1 MSDVNT
7 YTLDANGLLYYL
19 VDILPP
25 AAAAVF
31 RDALNGTAV
40 IQLPTIAAAESLYIV
55 RNRDQ
60 IAGHSLRA
68 TPDDIVDGL
77 DSYLPVTVVD
87 AGLPD
92 LQALLAWMDTF
103 PRQVHDGLVIASHE
117 TNDTVAIITR
127 DEKIQD
133 HVPTVWE

>member
-7 YTLDANGLLYYL
+7 YTLDAHGLLYYL
-19 VDILPP
+19 VDVLPP
-25 AAAAVF
+25 AAADVF

-40 IQLPTIAAAESLYIV
+40 IQLPLIAAAESLYIV
-55 RNRDQ
+55 RDRDL
-60 IAGHSLRA
+60 IAGHALRA

-77 DSYLPVTVVD
+77 GSFLPVTVVD

-92 LQALLAWMDTF
+92 LQTLLPWMDTF

-127 DEKIQD
+127 DEEIQEQ
-133 HVPTVWE
+133 VPTVWE